1 MQKLQE
7 MRVWSLGGEDP
18 LEEGRATHSRI
29 LGWRIPWTEEP
40 GGSQSMGLQRVGHN
54 WSDLVHTHAQLSDWA
69 TTTRKMPWTW
79 PKVFPDT
86 SLPLNSG
93 IVCWVPALAGLTVSG
108 LWVFSGSLLPPP
120 CWCSSSGLYSESLA
134 LTSISLGVFVLSLR
148 SPLWVS
154 LSWVSPTSCW
164 VVPPNIGVILV
175 VTQMCSMLNSPL
187 LNLGNQEEAYLEPL
201 GRYFHRLGRV
211 VPKWKEC
218 GFGVRPGFASWLHCL
233 ITLASYLPALSLH
246 FSLFPVWIISM
257 LQGHCE
263 NWVVRHCV

>member
-1 MQKLQE
+1 
-7 MRVWSLGGEDP
+7 
-18 LEEGRATHSRI
+18 
-29 LGWRIPWTEEP
+29 
-40 GGSQSMGLQRVGHN
+40 
-54 WSDLVHTHAQLSDWA
+54 
-69 TTTRKMPWTW
+69 MPWTW

-246 FSLFPVWIISM
+246 SSLFPVWIISM

-263 NWVVRHCV
+263 NWVVRHCVYVEMIEGFPGGASGKEPTCQCRRHRRCRFDPWVGKIPWRRKRQPTPIFLPGKPHGQRSLASYTP